1 MNFFAAQDRARKTTL
16 WLVVFFLL
24 AIASLVIMTNVVVL
38 AAMGF
43 FKPEYL
49 EATDY
54 FAQFDWSMFAL
65 VSAGVITVILIGTV
79 YKMLQ
84 LSQGGVAVAEMVGAR
99 LAPPDTA
106 DYDEKKLINV
116 VSEMAIASG
125 VPTPPV
131 YVMEEQGINAFAAG
145 YYQRD
150 AVVAV
155 TRGAMELLNRDEL
168 QGVIAH
174 EFSHIFNGDM
184 RLNIRL
190 MGILHGILVIGIIGY
205 YILRLAP
212 RSRNSKGN
220 GTLPIVVAGIGLM
233 VIGYAG
239 TFFGNL
245 IKAAVSRQR
254 EYLAD
259 ASAVQFTRNPSGIA
273 NALKK
278 IGGSVVG
285 SRLQTPAAEEVSHAL
300 FSEGVSHFMSFL
312 MATHP
317 PLEKRIRSIEPNWDG
332 EYIAPE
338 KTQASRRQQPRHSK
352 PETEPAFNQKTL
364 FTIASVLAAQDAI
377 DSIGQPQQ
385 QHLEFARQML
395 SALPNELIEAAG
407 NTFSA
412 RAVIYFLL
420 LSKDARIQQQQI
432 DHLMQHAD
440 DGVAAVTLRLS
451 SFQSVMRDE
460 YRLSLVN
467 LALSS
472 LQHLTADQYQRFV
485 NNIDALIRAD
495 NKIELFEWALQKI
508 VRHALAHK
516 FAPKQNTRPRYKSFS
531 PVSDAC
537 IMLLSVLW
545 YAGHNDDARR
555 EGFRQ
560 ALGELGLQGDL
571 LERSAIN
578 LQQFDAALDTLNAL
592 YPLKKPELLKAC
604 AKVIAL
610 DGRVTAIESELFRA
624 IAEILDCPMPPLLA
638 DA

>member
-65 VSAGVITVILIGTV
+65 VSIGVITVILIGTV

-212 RSRNSKGN
+212 SSRNSKGN
-220 GTLPIVVAGIGLM
+220 GALPIVVAGIGLM

-332 EYIAPE
+332 EYIIPE
-338 KTQASRRQQPRHSK
+338 KAQASHRQARRQER
-352 PETEPAFNQKTL
+352 EVEPAFNQKTL

-571 LERSAIN
+571 LERSAIS

-592 YPLKKPELLKAC
+592 YPLKKPALLKAC

>member
-24 AIASLVIMTNVVVL
+24 AIASLVVMTNVVVL

-49 EATDY
+49 EASDY
-54 FAQFDWSMFAL
+54 FAQFDWSMFAM

-99 LAPPDTA
+99 LVPPDTA

-116 VSEMAIASG
+116 VNEMAIASG

-145 YYQRD
+145 YFQRD

-220 GTLPIVVAGIGLM
+220 GALPIVVAGIGLM

-278 IGGSVVG
+278 IGGSMVG

-338 KTQASRRQQPRHSK
+338 KTRASRRQARQQAR
-352 PETEPAFNQKTL
+352 ETEPAFNQKTL
-364 FTIASVLAAQDAI
+364 FTIATVLATQDAI

-420 LSKDARIQQQQI
+420 LSKDARTQQQQI
-432 DHLMQHAD
+432 DYLMQHAD

-451 SFQSVMRDE
+451 SFQSVMCDE
-460 YRLSLVN
+460 YRLPLVN
-467 LALSS
+467 LALAS
-472 LQHLTADQYQRFV
+472 LQHLTTDQYQRFV
-485 NNIDALIRAD
+485 SNIDALIRAD

-531 PVSDAC
+531 AVSDAC
-537 IMLLSVLW
+537 ILLLSVLW
-545 YAGHNDDARR
+545 YAGRNDDAHR
-555 EGFRQ
+555 EAFQ
-560 ALGELGLQGDL
+560 QVLNELGLQGDL
-571 LERSAIN
+571 LEHSAIN
-578 LQQFDAALDTLNAL
+578 LQQFDTALDTLNAL
-592 YPLKKPELLKAC
+592 YPLKKPALLKAC

-624 IAEILDCPMPPLLA
+624 IAEILDCPVPPLLA

>member
-1 MNFFAAQDRARKTTL
+1 M
-16 WLVVFFLL
+16 
-24 AIASLVIMTNVVVL
+24 
-38 AAMGF
+38 
-43 FKPEYL
+43 
-49 EATDY
+49 
-54 FAQFDWSMFAL
+54 
-65 VSAGVITVILIGTV
+65 
-79 YKMLQ
+79 
-84 LSQGGVAVAEMVGAR
+84 
-99 LAPPDTA
+99 
-106 DYDEKKLINV
+106 
-116 VSEMAIASG
+116 
-125 VPTPPV
+125 
-131 YVMEEQGINAFAAG
+131 
-145 YYQRD
+145 
-150 AVVAV
+150 
-155 TRGAMELLNRDEL
+155 
-168 QGVIAH
+168 
-174 EFSHIFNGDM
+174 
-184 RLNIRL
+184 
-190 MGILHGILVIGIIGY
+190 
-205 YILRLAP
+205 
-212 RSRNSKGN
+212 
-220 GTLPIVVAGIGLM
+220 PIVLAGIGLM

-338 KTQASRRQQPRHSK
+338 KTQASRQQARQQAC
-352 PETEPAFNQKTL
+352 ETEPAFDQKTL

-420 LSKDARIQQQQI
+420 LSKDAQIQQQQI
-432 DHLMQHAD
+432 DYLMQHTD

-485 NNIDALIRAD
+485 SNIDALIRVD

-531 PVSDAC
+531 AVSDAC
-537 IMLLSVLW
+537 ILLLSILW
-545 YAGHNDDARR
+545 YAGRNDDTQR
-555 EGFRQ
+555 EAFQ
-560 ALGELGLQGDL
+560 QVLGELGLQGEL
-571 LERSAIN
+571 LDRSAIS

-592 YPLKKPELLKAC
+592 YPLKKPQLLKAC

-610 DGRVTAIESELFRA
+610 DAHVTAIESELFRA

>member
-1 MNFFAAQDRARKTTL
+1 MNFFAAQDRARKNTL

-49 EATDY
+49 EASDY

-65 VSAGVITVILIGTV
+65 VSIGVIAVILTGTV

-99 LAPPDTA
+99 LVPPDTA

-155 TRGAMELLNRDEL
+155 TRGTMELLNRDEL

-220 GTLPIVVAGIGLM
+220 GALPIVVAGIGLM

-317 PLEKRIRSIEPNWDG
+317 PLEKRIRSIEPSWDG

-338 KTQASRRQQPRHSK
+338 KTQASRRQQSRHSK
-352 PETEPAFNQKTL
+352 PEAEPAFNQKTL

-395 SALPNELIEAAG
+395 SVLPGELIEAAG

-420 LSKDARIQQQQI
+420 LSKDARIQQHQI
-432 DHLMQHAD
+432 DYLMQHAD

-467 LALSS
+467 LALAG
-472 LQHLTADQYQRFV
+472 LQHLTPDQYQRFV
-485 NNIDALIRAD
+485 SNIDALIKAD

-531 PVSDAC
+531 AVSDAC
-537 IMLLSVLW
+537 ILLLSVLW
-545 YAGHNDDARR
+545 YAGHNDDAHR
-555 EGFRQ
+555 EAFQ
-560 ALGELGLQGDL
+560 QVLGELGLQGEL
-571 LERSAIN
+571 LDRSAIS

-610 DGRVTAIESELFRA
+610 DARVTAIESELFRA